1 MGIRIPVGCT
11 KVMNKVGKS
20 GMKWYKVVKK
30 FYFYD
35 QTRKILMTTFI
46 GDYTVKLDSKGR
58 LSFPAAFKR
67 QIREA
72 AQAGFVLKRDVFENC
87 LILYPMEEW
96 ERQNKMIKARTNPY
110 NKEHARFLRMF
121 FSGTAE
127 VILDANNR
135 MLIPKRLLDYA
146 KIENE
151 VVLAGQSG
159 KIEIWS
165 SDRYGS
171 VSETDENF
179 AAMAE
184 KILGGSFDE
193 PDI

>member
-1 MGIRIPVGCT
+1 MI
-11 KVMNKVGKS
+11 
-20 GMKWYKVVKK
+20 
-30 FYFYD
+30 
-35 QTRKILMTTFI
+35 TFI

-72 AQAGFVLKRDVFENC
+72 AQEGFVLKRDVFENC

-96 ERQNKMIKARTNPY
+96 ERQNKIIRARTNPY

-127 VILDANNR
+127 VSLDANNR
-135 MLIPKRLLDYA
+135 MLIPRRLLDFA
-146 KIENE
+146 GIGDE
-151 VVLAGQSG
+151 VVMAGQSG
-159 KIEIWS
+159 KIEIWA
-165 SDRYGS
+165 SDRYTG
-171 VSETDENF
+171 VSEADEDF

-184 KILGGSFDE
+184 KILGGAIDE
-193 PDI
+193 SGE

>member
-1 MGIRIPVGCT
+1 M
-11 KVMNKVGKS
+11 
-20 GMKWYKVVKK
+20 
-30 FYFYD
+30 
-35 QTRKILMTTFI
+35 LTFI
-46 GDYTVKLDSKGR
+46 GDYTVRLDSKGR
-58 LSFPAAFKR
+58 LTFPAAFKK

-72 AQAGFVLKRDVFENC
+72 VQEGFVLKRDVFENC
-87 LILYPMEEW
+87 LIMYPMKEW
-96 ERQNKMIKARTNPY
+96 EKQNKIIRARTNPY

-127 VILDANNR
+127 VSLDSNNR
-135 MLIPKRLLDYA
+135 MLIPKRLQEYA
-146 KIENE
+146 RIKDE

-165 SDRYGS
+165 SDQYGKVS
-171 VSETDENF
+171 VADDDF

-184 KILGGSFDE
+184 KILGRSFDE

>member
-1 MGIRIPVGCT
+1 
-11 KVMNKVGKS
+11 
-20 GMKWYKVVKK
+20 MKWYKVVKMY
-30 FYFYD
+30 YFYV
-35 QTRKILMTTFI
+35 QTRGNPMITFI
-46 GDYTVKLDSKGR
+46 GDYTVRLDPKGR
-58 LSFPAAFKR
+58 LSFPAAFKK

-72 AQAGFVLKRDVFENC
+72 LQDGFVLKRDVFENC
-87 LILYPMEEW
+87 LIMYPMEEW
-96 ERQNKMIKARTNPY
+96 ERQNKIIRARTNPY

-127 VILDANNR
+127 VSLDANNR

-146 KIENE
+146 DIKSE

-159 KIEIWS
+159 KIEVWAS
-165 SDRYGS
+165 EKYGTI
-171 VSETDENF
+171 SEADDDF

-193 PDI
+193 PDT